1 MEIGSVSV
9 KSIIDLFREELKND
23 YDEREIN
30 QFVLILFNEC
40 MGWSRLQMQLN
51 YEEFLSEKEVAEFHN
66 ALVKLKNHVPVQYI
80 TGKTHFYDLQLTVN
94 PDVFIPRPE
103 TEEMMDIIIKE
114 NSHSK
119 NEPVSILDIGTGSG
133 CIAVCLKRN
142 FPLASVC
149 AIEKSENAIKVAK
162 ENAKRNDCPVD
173 FRHFD
178 IFYKKGWI
186 DFPSFDVIV
195 SNPPYVMESEKKDMR
210 INVLDHEPWDAL
222 FVSDHD
228 PLKFYSVIAEFG
240 LTHLNR
246 PGLVYL
252 ETNEKLGIEVKTLF
266 LKNGFDKAEI
276 MRDINGKDRF
286 LRAELN
292 TFVNPELS
300 LH

>member
-1 MEIGSVSV
+1 MEIGSASV

-30 QFVLILFNEC
+30 QFVLILFNEF

-51 YEEFLSEKEVAEFHN
+51 YKKSLSEKAVAEFHN
-66 ALVKLKNHVPVQYI
+66 ALVKLKNHAPVQYI

-103 TEEMMDIIIKE
+103 TEELMDIIIKE
-114 NSHSK
+114 NTHSK

-133 CIAVCLKRN
+133 CIAVCLKKN

-149 AIEKSENAIKVAK
+149 AIEKSENAIRVAT

-195 SNPPYVMESEKKDMR
+195 SNPPYVMESEKKEMR
-210 INVLDHEPWDAL
+210 INVLDYEPWDAL

-252 ETNEKLGIEVKTLF
+252 EINEMLGPEVKLLF
-266 LKNGFDKAEI
+266 LKNGFDKAEL
-276 MRDINGKDRF
+276 MKDINGKDRF
-286 LRAELN
+286 LRIERILR
-292 TFVNPELS
+292 
-300 LH
+300 